1 VEKLRNKKD
10 KTEKDQAMLLKM
22 ENELEVATQVYHP
35 SISLTVGIPNA

>member
-22 ENELEVATQVYHP
+22 ENELEVATHVYLP
-35 SISLTVGIPNA
+35 SNALTVGIPNA